1 MPLDTGVLAE
11 VDLIRAPPVAR
22 RPRLSL
28 DPTMDV
34 GAALRAAREALGFS
48 LDEIEEA
55 TRVRVKH
62 LAAIESSD
70 VAELPSRPFAIGYV
84 HAYAKALGLDADAAT
99 ARYRAEHP
107 SPDDE
112 LHSPAGVAF
121 QRAGR
126 NSFLGA
132 GVSLIVVAVVA
143 WNVTRHVMA
152 EAPRRA
158 PATPHAAAPH
168 PAAAVSGPFTAGAP
182 LPAPPEAS
190 IPAPYATPGLA
201 AAAAAGGSADAAD
214 AAVKA
219 AAASAAQ
226 AAPADPNAPPKPFV
240 AQGQIYGPTN
250 GASDLIIQARGPI
263 SLEVRG
269 AGGVVY
275 FARQL
280 ADGEAYR
287 VPNLAGLTAEVSNP
301 ANAELF
307 EAGVSKG
314 PFAQPVIPLKPAA

>member
-11 VDLIRAPPVAR
+11 VDLTRAATATR
-22 RPRLSL
+22 RPRLTL

-34 GAALRAAREALGFS
+34 GAALRATRESLGFS
-48 LDEIEEA
+48 LDEISEA
-55 TRVRVKH
+55 TRVRVRH
-62 LAAIESSD
+62 LEAIESSD
-70 VAELPSRPFAIGYV
+70 VTELPSRPFAIGYV

-126 NSFLGA
+126 NRFVGGA
-132 GVSLIVVAVVA
+132 VALVVVAIVA

-152 EAPRRA
+152 EAPRMTP
-158 PATPHAAAPH
+158 PAAHVAAH

-226 AAPADPNAPPKPFV
+226 AAPADPNAPPKRFV
-240 AQGQIYGPTN
+240 AQGQVYGPSS
-250 GASDLIIQARGPI
+250 GASDLIIQAKGPI

-287 VPNLAGLTAEVSNP
+287 VPNLGGLTAEVSNP

-307 EAGVSKG
+307 EGGVSRG